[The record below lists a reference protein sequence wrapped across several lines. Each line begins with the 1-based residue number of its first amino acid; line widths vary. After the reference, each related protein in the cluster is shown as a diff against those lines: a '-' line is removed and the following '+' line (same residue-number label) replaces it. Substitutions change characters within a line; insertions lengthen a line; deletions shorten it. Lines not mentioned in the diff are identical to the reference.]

1 MDVTVNINAP
11 AIVEAINKL
20 TETFSAVL
28 TRVQVPQTIEVV
40 NAQPAQIA
48 QNESTAPIQAQQTT
62 PSNVATPAANVAQSA
77 PQLTQTAPIQQTAPA
92 PVATAQAQPQIQQAA
107 PTPAAVAQQT
117 APAPAAVAQ
126 QTTPATPAP
135 APAID
140 EAYRSRVCTAAARL
154 VEQGKMAEMLALLQN
169 FGAPSVVH
177 LTAEQL
183 PEFAAKITALG
194 AVI

>member
-48 QNESTAPIQAQQTT
+48 QNESTAPIQAQQTIQG
-62 PSNVATPAANVAQSA
+62 NVATPAANVAQSVA
-77 PQLTQTAPIQQTAPA
+77 QPTQTAPIQQTAPA

-117 APAPAAVAQ
+117 APAAVAQ
-126 QTTPATPAP
+126 QTAPTTPAPAP

>member
-117 APAPAAVAQ
+117 
-126 QTTPATPAP
+126 TPATPAP

>member
-62 PSNVATPAANVAQSA
+62 PSNVATPAANVAQSV
-77 PQLTQTAPIQQTAPA
+77 PQPTQTAPIQQTAPA

-117 APAPAAVAQ
+117 AP
-126 QTTPATPAP
+126 TTPAP

>member
-28 TRVQVPQTIEVV
+28 TRVQIPQAIEVA

-77 PQLTQTAPIQQTAPA
+77 PQPTQTAPIQQTAPA
-92 PVATAQAQPQIQQAA
+92 PVATAQAQPQIQQTAPTT

-117 APAPAAVAQ
+117 AP
-126 QTTPATPAP
+126 TTPAPAP

>member
-28 TRVQVPQTIEVV
+28 TRVQIPQAIEVV

-48 QNESTAPIQAQQTT
+48 QNESTAPIQAQQTA

-77 PQLTQTAPIQQTAPA
+77 PQPTQTAPIQQTAPA
-92 PVATAQAQPQIQQAA
+92 PVATAQAQPQIQQAT

-117 APAPAAVAQ
+117 AP
-126 QTTPATPAP
+126 TTPAP

>member
-77 PQLTQTAPIQQTAPA
+77 PQPTQTAPIQQTASS
-92 PVATAQAQPQIQQAA
+92 T
-107 PTPAAVAQQT
+107 
-117 APAPAAVAQ
+117 
-126 QTTPATPAP
+126 
-135 APAID
+135 
-140 EAYRSRVCTAAARL
+140 
-154 VEQGKMAEMLALLQN
+154 
-169 FGAPSVVH
+169 
-177 LTAEQL
+177 
-183 PEFAAKITALG
+183 
-194 AVI
+194 

>member
-62 PSNVATPAANVAQSA
+62 QGNVTAPAANVAQSVA
-77 PQLTQTAPIQQTAPA
+77 QPTQTAPIQQTAPA

-107 PTPAAVAQQT
+107 P
-117 APAPAAVAQ
+117 APAAVAQ
-126 QTTPATPAP
+126 QIAPTTPAP

>member
-11 AIVEAINKL
+11 AIVEAINEL

-62 PSNVATPAANVAQSA
+62 PSSVAAPVANVAQSA
-77 PQLTQTAPIQQTAPA
+77 PQPTQTAPIQQTAPA

-117 APAPAAVAQ
+117 APA
-126 QTTPATPAP
+126 TP

>member
-117 APAPAAVAQ
+117 AP
-126 QTTPATPAP
+126 TTPAP

>member
-62 PSNVATPAANVAQSA
+62 QGNVTAPAANIAQSVAQ
-77 PQLTQTAPIQQTAPA
+77 PTQTAPIQQTTPIQQTAPA
-92 PVATAQAQPQIQQAA
+92 PVATAQAQPQIQQAT

-117 APAPAAVAQ
+117 AP
-126 QTTPATPAP
+126 TTPAP

-140 EAYRSRVCTAAARL
+140 EAYRNRVCTAAARL

>member
-48 QNESTAPIQAQQTT
+48 QNESTAPIQAQQTA
-62 PSNVATPAANVAQSA
+62 PSNVAAPAANVAQSA
-77 PQLTQTAPIQQTAPA
+77 PQPTQTAPIQQTAPA
-92 PVATAQAQPQIQQAA
+92 PVAAAQAQPQIQQAA

-117 APAPAAVAQ
+117 APA
-126 QTTPATPAP
+126 TPAPAP

-183 PEFAAKITALG
+183 PEFANQITALG

>member
-28 TRVQVPQTIEVV
+28 TRVQIPQTIEVV

-62 PSNVATPAANVAQSA
+62 QGNVAAPMANVAQSA
-77 PQLTQTAPIQQTAPA
+77 PQPTQTAPIQQTAPA

-117 APAPAAVAQ
+117 A
-126 QTTPATPAP
+126 PATPAP

>member
-62 PSNVATPAANVAQSA
+62 EGNVTAPAASVAQSIPQSA
-77 PQLTQTAPIQQTAPA
+77 PMPTQAAPIQQIAPA
-92 PVATAQAQPQIQQAA
+92 PVATAQVQPQIQQAT
-107 PTPAAVAQQT
+107 PTPAPAAVAQQT
-117 APAPAAVAQ
+117 AP
-126 QTTPATPAP
+126 TTPAP
-135 APAID
+135 APAVD
-140 EAYRSRVCTAAARL
+140 EAYRRRVCTAAARL

>member
-48 QNESTAPIQAQQTT
+48 QNESTAPIQAQQATQG
-62 PSNVATPAANVAQSA
+62 NVAAPAANVAQSVA
-77 PQLTQTAPIQQTAPA
+77 QPTQTAPIQQAAPIQQTAPA
-92 PVATAQAQPQIQQAA
+92 PVATAQAQPQIQQAT

-117 APAPAAVAQ
+117 AP
-126 QTTPATPAP
+126 TTP

>member
-62 PSNVATPAANVAQSA
+62 QSNVTAPAANVAQSVA
-77 PQLTQTAPIQQTAPA
+77 QPTQTAPIQQTAPA
-92 PVATAQAQPQIQQAA
+92 PVATAQVQPQIQQA
-107 PTPAAVAQQT
+107 

-126 QTTPATPAP
+126 QTAPTTP

>member
-28 TRVQVPQTIEVV
+28 TRVQIPQTIEVV

-62 PSNVATPAANVAQSA
+62 PSNVAAPVANVAQSA
-77 PQLTQTAPIQQTAPA
+77 PQPTQTAPIQQTAPA
-92 PVATAQAQPQIQQAA
+92 PVATAQVQPQIQQAA

-117 APAPAAVAQ
+117 AP
-126 QTTPATPAP
+126 TTPAPAP

>member
-1 MDVTVNINAP
+1 MDITVNINAP

-40 NAQPAQIA
+40 NAPAAQIA

-62 PSNVATPAANVAQSA
+62 QSNVATPAANVAQSA
-77 PQLTQTAPIQQTAPA
+77 PQPTQTAPMQQTAPA
-92 PVATAQAQPQIQQAA
+92 PVATAQAQPQIQQAT
-107 PTPAAVAQQT
+107 PTTPAAVAQQT
-117 APAPAAVAQ
+117 AP
-126 QTTPATPAP
+126 TPAP
-135 APAID
+135 APAVD

-154 VEQGKMAEMLALLQN
+154 VEQGKMAEMLALLRS
-169 FGAPSVVH
+169 FGVPSVVH
-177 LTAEQL
+177 LSAEQL
-183 PEFAAKITALG
+183 PEFASQITALG

>member
-62 PSNVATPAANVAQSA
+62 PSNVAAPVANVAQSA
-77 PQLTQTAPIQQTAPA
+77 PQPTQTAPIQQTAPA

-117 APAPAAVAQ
+117 AP
-126 QTTPATPAP
+126 TTPAPAP

>member
-28 TRVQVPQTIEVV
+28 TRVQIPQTIEVV

-62 PSNVATPAANVAQSA
+62 QSNVTTPAANVVQSA
-77 PQLTQTAPIQQTAPA
+77 PQPAQTAPIQQTAPA

-117 APAPAAVAQ
+117 A
-126 QTTPATPAP
+126 PATPAP

>member
-77 PQLTQTAPIQQTAPA
+77 PQPTQTAPIQQTAPA

-117 APAPAAVAQ
+117 A
-126 QTTPATPAP
+126 PATPAP